1 MVARRRR
8 RGGLQ
13 THSHDG
19 RAPEAAR
26 HEHSAGARR
35 LGGARGGA
43 GLREV
48 ARAGLEAVDA
58 LLDVLRVRVDGRG
71 HDLGEVVRQEVGGVE
86 ARVAGAVAPSLP
98 IVRTARKEAEAPG
111 AAAPNATQGL
121 YYEGHY
127 LVALIEPRVVVVAL
141 EEGHVALAR
150 LVVKGAIRGAASGV
164 PP

>member
-1 MVARRRR
+1 MVVSQVARRRR
-8 RGGLQ
+8 RGRPQ

-48 ARAGLEAVDA
+48 ARARFEAVDA

-71 HDLGEVVRQEVGGVE
+71 HDLGEVVRLHHRDLTE
-86 ARVAGAVAPSLP
+86 AKHQL
-98 IVRTARKEAEAPG
+98 
-111 AAAPNATQGL
+111 
-121 YYEGHY
+121 
-127 LVALIEPRVVVVAL
+127 EP
-141 EEGHVALAR
+141 
-150 LVVKGAIRGAASGV
+150 
-164 PP
+164 